1 MVFSGTAISHKGR
14 ILNDERNFSPSN
26 DEMQDEEN
34 LEEARNLEK
43 SK

>member
-1 MVFSGTAISHKGR
+1 MSFLA
-14 ILNDERNFSPSN
+14 DEVKRWMRMDENHED